1 MHAFDCLL
9 LTVCLAVHSGFNL
22 LSIFLHFDNRV
33 LCRLSKIN
41 SGGGISAVGMLC
53 GLRQY
58 GGCLD
63 DKCASG
69 LVGWLAKFRCVML
82 INKPV
87 SCRPVWAA
95 RSTAAAAAE
104 GVLLTCALRLAR
116 AGTGGSRP
124 HLGTRYVT
132 GNLDPRLWPDIGPN
146 TGECITCVGRRCHPS
161 PRRCVNNELSGG
173 MLFPTLSVRSVSKP
187 HSYPQQFFTPYI
199 AYRISSAL
207 YWCIGYAVGKLQ
219 TLGQLK
225 LYTLANTNTN
235 PNPSLSLTLCAIV
248 DVAPAALN
256 TI

>member
-1 MHAFDCLL
+1 MRAEQ
-9 LTVCLAVHSGFNL
+9 
-22 LSIFLHFDNRV
+22 
-33 LCRLSKIN
+33 
-41 SGGGISAVGMLC
+41 
-53 GLRQY
+53 RQY

-95 RSTAAAAAE
+95 RSTAAAAAAE

-116 AGTGGSRP
+116 AGTGGSRPP

-161 PRRCVNNELSGG
+161 PRRCVNNEPSGG
-173 MLFPTLSVRSVSKP
+173 MLFPSLSVRSVSKP

-207 YWCIGYAVGKLQ
+207 HWCIRGGQ
-219 TLGQLK
+219 TLNIDSRAYENSVWSRLDHP
-225 LYTLANTNTN
+225 LAR
-235 PNPSLSLTLCAIV
+235 SCVKFSFKYIVALRFCAV
-248 DVAPAALN
+248 LPTSYKTGDCLATKNV
-256 TI
+256 